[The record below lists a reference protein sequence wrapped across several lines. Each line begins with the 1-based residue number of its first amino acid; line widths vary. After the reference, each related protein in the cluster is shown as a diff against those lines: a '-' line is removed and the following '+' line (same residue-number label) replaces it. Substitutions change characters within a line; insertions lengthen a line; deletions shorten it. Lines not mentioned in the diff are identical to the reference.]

1 MKCQEINIATARIEG
16 LTKPPYYF
24 DHRCFYAWSI
34 TFSDTS
40 TLFFNNLSF
49 IKVGDTEEEGEN
61 FCNQLKENFKE
72 AHIHEGDK
80 IAVIF
85 ENDCNVI
92 AIGSLG
98 EDLWIDVTDKF
109 VKKTFEELNIVI
121 TSLRVY

>member
-16 LTKPPYYF
+16 LTNPPYYF

-61 FCNQLKENFKE
+61 FCNQLKENFKV
-72 AHIHEGDK
+72 AHIHEGDT